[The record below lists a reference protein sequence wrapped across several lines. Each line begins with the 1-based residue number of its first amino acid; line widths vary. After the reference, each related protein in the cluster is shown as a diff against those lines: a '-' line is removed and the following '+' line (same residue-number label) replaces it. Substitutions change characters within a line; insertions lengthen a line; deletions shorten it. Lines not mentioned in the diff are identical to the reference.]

1 MLRLVSV
8 IMKPAEIPAADR
20 WRSTERY
27 RLKIPWKRVCAGKRN
42 MMEKI
47 LVIGSPGAGKS
58 TFARKMRDE
67 TGIPLYYLDLLW
79 HRPDRTNVAREEF
92 DTRLAQILEKDRWII
107 DGNYLRTL
115 KMRMRACDTVFLLD
129 YPMEVC
135 LAGAEE
141 RIGKKRED
149 LPWIETEFDEEFRQW
164 ILDFPKEQLPVIY
177 EMTEQYRN
185 EKKIIVFRSREEAED
200 FLNKADYYLH
210 RWRGE

>member
-1 MLRLVSV
+1 ML
-8 IMKPAEIPAADR
+8 
-20 WRSTERY
+20 
-27 RLKIPWKRVCAGKRN
+27 
-42 MMEKI
+42 EKI

-58 TFARKMRDE
+58 TFARKLRDE

-92 DTRLAQILEKDRWII
+92 DMRLAQILEKDRWII
-107 DGNYLRTL
+107 DGNYLRTFE
-115 KMRMRACDTVFLLD
+115 MRMRACDTVFLLD
-129 YPMEVC
+129 YPMKVC
-135 LAGAEE
+135 LTGAEE

-164 ILDFPKEQLPVIY
+164 ILDFPNDQLPVIY

-210 RWRGE
+210 KWRAE